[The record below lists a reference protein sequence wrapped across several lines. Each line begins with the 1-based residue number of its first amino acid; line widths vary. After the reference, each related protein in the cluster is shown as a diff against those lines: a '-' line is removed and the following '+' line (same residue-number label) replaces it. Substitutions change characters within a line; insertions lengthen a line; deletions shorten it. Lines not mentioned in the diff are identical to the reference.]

1 MAGRGHDGGGCVRE
15 DWAHED
21 LALVLTKKDFGG
33 ALTRLREAAGLSVRD
48 LARRGGVPAGT
59 VGGWCTGRH
68 LPTVSQ
74 QELFVGLLV
83 ACGVSEGGQKEWID
97 CWQRLRRPLGR
108 PAAGVTPYRG
118 LESFQPEHADW
129 FFGRAGL
136 TSVLVERVTGPDR
149 PRGPLMVVGPSGSGK
164 SSVLRAG
171 LIATLR
177 GRTEPG
183 EPSWSHILVTPGSHP
198 VAGLAAELALL
209 GEASAEDVETDLRS
223 RPEQYAEQLRQGLT
237 GPLLIVVD
245 QFEELFACG
254 DEGEQDAYVT
264 ILAAFAA
271 HPAAA
276 AERTDDERTDG
287 EHTDGEGVSIRV
299 VAGMRADFY
308 TTALRWPVLA
318 RALQWDQVVVGPL
331 SDDDLRQAIT
341 EPARLA
347 GLAVEDGLV
356 HLLLRELAPV
366 VTQAGTAHDVGTLPL
381 LSHALLA
388 TWEHG
393 RRATMTVADYAATG
407 GIKGAVAQTADALY
421 AQLTDLEKDLARR
434 LFLRLVQVGE
444 DTPDTRRRVRLE
456 ELIGTPQ
463 DAQHGESSA
472 VLRRYVDQR
481 LVTAD
486 VEGVEISHEAL
497 LRAWPRLQQW
507 IDTDRA
513 GQRIHRQLT
522 EAARGWQA
530 TDCDPGAL
538 YRGVRLAAAVE
549 WADTLGRRAELNQSE
564 QRFLDTSVE
573 AVEAERRSERRRARR
588 LRRLAVALS
597 VLVLVTGTTTVY
609 SVQQRRAAD
618 QARNLAVSRQIAG
631 TADRL
636 RGSDPAMAAQLAVAA
651 YRIAPT
657 VEARSSLVA
666 SSGLPAVTRMVRPS
680 GLLQAVAVNATGSL
694 LAAAGA
700 ARADTDVELWD
711 LRDPGRPVRLGTRL
725 VGHTDPIYAVAFSP
739 DGRTLATGSGDTKV
753 RLWDVADP
761 AHPVALGRP
770 LDGPADRVLAVAFS
784 PDGTTLAAGSRDTT
798 VTLWDVRDRERPAT
812 LGPALTGAGG
822 SVQSLDFH
830 PGGHVLAAAD
840 ADNAVRLWD
849 LTDRRHPRPVGGP
862 LPTSSQVNAVA
873 FAPDGATLAAGVNDG
888 SVHLWETTDLAHPV
902 LAGKLAGTGWINAV
916 TFSSDGRRLATAG
929 TETGVQIWDVARAQV
944 VLALPHPEPATAV
957 VFRDHDRAL
966 LTNSADG
973 VARRWLVPGS
983 FIPTTG
989 RRVTSLE
996 FAPGRPLLADGGIDL
1011 RLWDVRDPNSPVSVG
1026 QPLTAPPG
1034 VDRMG
1039 GSVAIS
1045 RDGRTLAANTHEGE
1059 TLMLW
1064 DISAPD
1070 RPVLTR
1076 QFPSGHAAQ
1085 IEDLVFSPDGRTLA
1099 STGRDGTVRLWDA
1112 APGGAPGGGPRPRAT
1127 ISPAAGTIRK
1137 IAFTPDSRVLAT
1149 ANSNGTV
1156 TLWDVRDPRH
1166 PVRLGPPIT
1175 VSNDYTYSVA
1185 ISTEGNLLA
1194 AGSADGTVRL
1204 WDITHPENPTP
1215 LGPAI
1220 TGPDGYMQTLEFSP
1234 DNRTLVAGTSAG
1246 QIWMW
1251 DVSKRRRPRTLVIM
1265 QPQSETVWKAQFS
1278 GDGQILAAAAGNGV
1292 YLWGETDADRLA
1304 GRICATAGDRIT
1316 ETEWAKH
1323 IPGVTYQQICL

>member
-1 MAGRGHDGGGCVRE
+1 MY
-15 DWAHED
+15 ED
-21 LALVLTKKDFGG
+21 LALVRTKKDFGS

-48 LARRGGVPAGT
+48 LARRGGVPSGT
-59 VGGWCTGRH
+59 VSGWCTGRH
-68 LPTVSQ
+68 LPTLAQ
-74 QELFVGLLV
+74 QELFVGLLD
-83 ACGVSEGGQKEWID
+83 ACGVSESGQKEWVD

-136 TSVLVERVTGPDR
+136 TSALVERVTGPDR

-183 EPSWSHILVTPGSHP
+183 EPRWSHVLVTPGSHP

-209 GEASAEDVETDLRS
+209 GEASAEDVETELRT
-223 RPEQYAEQLRQGLT
+223 RPEWYADQVRQGLT
-237 GPLLIVVD
+237 GSLLIVVD
-245 QFEELFACG
+245 QFEEFFACG
-254 DEGEQDAYVT
+254 DEGEQDAYVA
-264 ILAAFAA
+264 ILTAFAA
-271 HPAAA
+271 HPAVA
-276 AERTDDERTDG
+276 AERTDDGRTDDERTD
-287 EHTDGEGVSIRV
+287 DGRPQASIRV

-308 TTALRWPVLA
+308 PAALRWPVLA

-356 HLLLRELAPV
+356 HLLLRELAPAA
-366 VTQAGTAHDVGTLPL
+366 TQAGAARDAGLGTAHDVGTLPL

-393 RRATMTVADYAATG
+393 KRATMTVEDYAATG
-407 GIKGAVAQTADALY
+407 GIKGAVAQTADSLY
-421 AQLTDLEKDLARR
+421 AQLTNPEKDLARR

-444 DTPDTRRRVRLE
+444 DTPDTRRRVRLD

-463 DAQHGESSA
+463 DAHHAESSA

-513 GQRIHRQLT
+513 GHRIHRQLT

-530 TDCDPGAL
+530 TDRDPGAL

-549 WADTLGRRAELNQSE
+549 WADNLGRRGELNQSE

-618 QARNLAVSRQIAG
+618 RARNLAVSRQIAG

-657 VEARSSLVA
+657 VEARSSLIA

-680 GLLQAVAVNATGSL
+680 GLLQAVTVNTAGTL

-725 VGHTDPIYAVAFSP
+725 VGHTAPIYAVAFSP
-739 DGRTLATGSGDTKV
+739 DGRTLATGSGDNTV

-770 LDGPADRVLAVAFS
+770 LTEPTDRVLAVAFS
-784 PDGTTLAAGSRDTT
+784 PDGTTLTAGSRDTT
-798 VTLWDVRDRERPAT
+798 VTLWDVRDRERPAA

-822 SVQSLDFH
+822 SVQSLAFH
-830 PGGHVLAAAD
+830 PDGRVLAAAD

-849 LTDRRHPRPVGGP
+849 LTDRRHPRPVGAA
-862 LPTSSQVNAVA
+862 LSTRSQVNAVA

-888 SVHLWETTDLAHPV
+888 TVQLWGTTDPAHPV
-902 LAGKLAGTGWINAV
+902 PAATLPGAGWINAV
-916 TFSSDGRRLATAG
+916 TFSSDGRYLAAAG

-957 VFRDHDRAL
+957 AFRDHDRAL
-966 LTNSADG
+966 VTNSADG

-989 RRVTSLE
+989 RRVTTLE

-1011 RLWDVRDPNSPVSVG
+1011 RLWDVRDPNSPVPVG

-1034 VDRMG
+1034 IDRMG
-1039 GSVAIS
+1039 GSVAVS
-1045 RDGRTLAANTHEGE
+1045 RDGRTLAANTHEGD

-1064 DISAPD
+1064 DISAPEL
-1070 RPVLTR
+1070 PVLT
-1076 QFPSGHAAQ
+1076 QEFASGHTGQ
-1085 IEDLVFSPDGRTLA
+1085 IEDLAFSPDGRTLA

-1112 APGGAPGGGPRPRAT
+1112 APGGTPGSDPGDDPRPWAT

-1137 IAFTPDSRVLAT
+1137 LAFTPDSRVLAT

-1156 TLWDVRDPRH
+1156 TLWNVRDPRH
-1166 PVRLGPPIT
+1166 PARLGSPIP

-1185 ISTEGNLLA
+1185 TSTEGSLLA
-1194 AGSADGTVRL
+1194 AGSADGTVRF
-1204 WDITHPENPTP
+1204 WDITRPDRPTP

-1220 TGPDGYMQTLEFSP
+1220 TGPDGYIQTLAFSP
-1234 DNRTLVAGTSAG
+1234 DDRTLVAGTSAG
-1246 QIWMW
+1246 QVWMW

-1265 QPQSETVWKAQFS
+1265 QPQSETVWNAQFS
-1278 GDGQILAAAAGNGV
+1278 GDGQILAAAAGNTV
-1292 YLWGETDADRLA
+1292 YLWGETDADRLTH
-1304 GRICATAGDRIT
+1304 RICATAGDLIT
-1316 ETEWAKH
+1316 EAEWGKY
-1323 IPGVTYQQICL
+1323 IPGVPYRPICS